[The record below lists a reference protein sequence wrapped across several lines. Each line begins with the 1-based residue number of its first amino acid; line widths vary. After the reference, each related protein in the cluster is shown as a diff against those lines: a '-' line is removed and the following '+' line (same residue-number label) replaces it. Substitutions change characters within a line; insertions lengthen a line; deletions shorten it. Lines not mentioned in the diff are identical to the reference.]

1 MLLFERTFGFT
12 RITYLIAYCIYTGAS
27 VMVHD
32 VNKGNVDAKMMTFLR
47 ALKDGIT
54 TCPVVQRSL
63 DIINNGIKSGGRD
76 VSQAEPDTFNT
87 DDPAM
92 TGNYLPAFPYQA
104 PDLTFGADPFQ
115 QVMEFDDSL
124 LDCFP
129 EAQFA
134 DLEASETWSFPTA

>member
-1 MLLFERTFGFT
+1 
-12 RITYLIAYCIYTGAS
+12 
-27 VMVHD
+27 MVHD
-32 VNKGNVDAKMMTFLR
+32 SNKGNVDAKMMTFLR

-63 DIINNGIKSGGRD
+63 DIINNGIKSGEKD

-87 DDPAM
+87 DDLAM

-104 PDLTFGADPFQ
+104 PDLTFGSDPFQ

-134 DLEASETWSFPTA
+134 DLEASGTWLFPAT